1 MHRRGKLSRIHAH
14 TRLHAAPI
22 SSSPRTHGTTTPLK
36 LVVNRGMH
44 DSVQAVQNPE
54 QPLNAPLQLQAHHRV
69 FEAAGIGEAR
79 GFPEPEHAV
88 EAVAQFFDLKRS

>member
-1 MHRRGKLSRIHAH
+1 MTTQGIRWQVG
-14 TRLHAAPI
+14 
-22 SSSPRTHGTTTPLK
+22 SSPRAQGTTGHLK
-36 LVVNRGMH
+36 LVANRGVN